1 MDLQLNRHDGI
12 LVMSNLSLSIYVRGR
27 VYNLIYHAVGPRIRV
42 SPENVH
48 RIPWNT
54 MNRVTGLEF
63 DANNCPTVI
72 RLHFTSFFRYQHYLY
87 YNHSAYLA
95 LSTRNATVR
104 RVLAERRR
112 VAELRV
118 MMAVPFAMGL
128 HPRLGRD
135 SIVQCLEAD
144 TLAVVISF
152 L

>member
-1 MDLQLNRHDGI
+1 MDLRLNRHDGT
-12 LVMSNLSLSIYVRGR
+12 LVMSNRGASIYVRGE
-27 VYNLIYHAVGPRIRV
+27 VYNLVHRATGPHTRV
-42 SPENVH
+42 SPEDVQ

-54 MNRVTGLEF
+54 MHRVTGHDL
-63 DANNCPTVI
+63 DANNRPTLI

-87 YNHSAYLA
+87 YNHSAFLA
-95 LSTRNATVR
+95 LSTRNTTVR
-104 RVLAERRR
+104 RILAERRR

-118 MMAVPFAMGL
+118 MMAEPFAMGL

-144 TLAVVISF
+144 TLAVVVSF